1 MDLATLRT
9 YIGLGPDVISDEA
22 LSVALQLAEGWC
34 DATARAYGSRVVP
47 D

>member
-9 YIGLGPDVISDEA
+9 YLGLGTDVISDEA
-22 LSVALQLAEGWC
+22 LAVALQLAEGWC
-34 DATARAYGSRVVP
+34 DATARAYGSRTVP